1 MPVPRYS
8 AALFALATA
17 CAPTQAAPPS
27 APPTAGPPVAS
38 TPIEHAGCFM
48 LSRVD
53 GSEAQIIHPDEC
65 AAATPPASTFKI
77 PHALIALQLGIVTD
91 PDAKVP
97 WDKTP
102 QWTPAWEQD
111 HSLRTA
117 LRDSVLWYFQRIAP
131 QIGRE
136 RMTEWLTAMHYG
148 NADASGAI
156 DKFWLDGGS
165 LRITGA
171 EQLAFVQAL
180 FAGALPI
187 EKAHVD
193 TVSEL
198 LRAPIDQWASRLPE
212 GRTMPTTTAEFRA
225 KTGTES
231 DPAGN
236 VTWWVGAVDGPRGR
250 WVFVSRVRAPGEP
263 SSRSPAVAEG
273 AAALAAAG
281 VL

>member
-1 MPVPRYS
+1 MPLARTP
-8 AALFALATA
+8 AALFALTTA
-17 CAPTQAAPPS
+17 CAAPTQAAPPS
-27 APPTAGPPVAS
+27 VESTPSAS
-38 TPIEHAGCFM
+38 PPIEHAGCFM

-53 GSEAQIIHPDEC
+53 GSEAQIVHPEEC

-97 WDKTP
+97 WDETP
-102 QWTPAWEQD
+102 QWMPAWEQD

-117 LRDSVLWYFQRIAP
+117 LRDSVLWFFQRIAP

-136 RMTEWLTAMHYG
+136 RMEHWLTAMHYG

-156 DKFWLDGGS
+156 DKFWLDGGA
-165 LRITGA
+165 LRITGP

-180 FAGALPI
+180 FAGTLPI
-187 EKAHVD
+187 DKVHVD
-193 TVSEL
+193 TVGEL

-212 GRTMPTTTAEFRA
+212 GRTMPATTAEFRA
-225 KTGTES
+225 KTGTER

-263 SSRSPAVAEG
+263 SSRSPAVADG
-273 AAALAAAG
+273 VAALAAAG